1 MLLVVGY
8 AHTLVKHISIYV
20 WRLFPFMFVSCA
32 FQIINFLLSTIS
44 FTLPRRFFFVL
55 LLLRLVA
62 ELINNASLNFVHF
75 VLLMM
80 DDDHHLSA
88 SDNLSQFC
96 FQFKHSSNFLILDLL
111 AQAMELATNYLGI
124 FFPSL
129 RFVIK
134 SVVRPIR
141 SIRS

>member
-1 MLLVVGY
+1 M
-8 AHTLVKHISIYV
+8 AFISIYV
-20 WRLFPFMFVSCA
+20 CFMCISNYKFFA
-32 FQIINFLLSTIS
+32 FNYQLHTSK
-44 FTLPRRFFFVL
+44 TLFFVL

-96 FQFKHSSNFLILDLL
+96 FQFKHSSNFLILDLP
-111 AQAMELATNYLGI
+111 AQAIELESNYFGI